1 MRISKYLAAV
11 LSCLAFAGTTA
22 FVTAAAAPATAA
34 IVNGGGKGDAN
45 TGEDFI
51 VEEGDFFL
59 NEEDDPN
66 PFADEDK
73 KHLHRAFGEGE
84 GEGEGEE

>member
-1 MRISKYLAAV
+1 MRIPKHLAAV
-11 LSCLAFAGTTA
+11 LSCLAFAGATA

-34 IVNGGGKGDAN
+34 IVNGGGSGSGN
-45 TGEDFI
+45 FGEDFI

-66 PFADEDK
+66 PFGGK
-73 KHLHRAFGEGE
+73 G
-84 GEGEGEE
+84 